1 VPGETAGIWRY
12 KFWKLIVEI
21 PTTPWKFKIDP
32 ETKPSQKERIIFQA
46 PFFLLGLK
54 THKLQLRVCISKV
67 LLFIPGFGIFGHGFW
82 DHFGSSPRHL
92 SMENNQLTAL
102 PNDLG
107 QLDVLGPLG
116 TSMESKASEFV

>member
-1 VPGETAGIWRY
+1 MPGETAGIWRY

-54 THKLQLRVCISKV
+54 TRKLQLRVCISKV
-67 LLFIPGFGIFGHGFW
+67 FFPSFLDLLM
-82 DHFGSSPRHL
+82 DFGSFWIVS
-92 SMENNQLTAL
+92 E
-102 PNDLG
+102 
-107 QLDVLGPLG
+107 
-116 TSMESKASEFV
+116 ASVHGKQSVDRFTE